1 MKFETINGTLCRM
14 VEPEPLTDDVK
25 FPCVVRMIQDD
36 SPMGRNNDF
45 YATSHLLAHIEIIN
59 GLDAIHFVRWQGSK
73 TYYSRFEIIGYP
85 VEEGS
90 HWWALYQMQNGKT
103 VCNKNNHAVMFANE
117 KSVSPCWNETWE
129 QTISLYPNGWEI
141 YEEPDHIE
149 AINQTKSRGGTQIM
163 KQCPE
168 CRAFYPEE
176 HLMCPPCGVALISN
190 EASSEDSNG
199 GVFAPS
205 SMYSV
210 RYMGK
215 DIITS
220 VYHEREKEDYNLIPR
235 TYVEI
240 KDAQNPQRR
249 IRIPMTGNPKI
260 EARDALIGF
269 MGEAYFHYLFPDL
282 YEASFHEF
290 IYFVLTKTW

>member
-1 MKFETINGTLCRM
+1 MKCPKCGDKVDMNAG
-14 VEPEPLTDDVK
+14 
-25 FPCVVRMIQDD
+25 
-36 SPMGRNNDF
+36 
-45 YATSHLLAHIEIIN
+45 H
-59 GLDAIHFVRWQGSK
+59 
-73 TYYSRFEIIGYP
+73 
-85 VEEGS
+85 
-90 HWWALYQMQNGKT
+90 
-103 VCNKNNHAVMFANE
+103 VC
-117 KSVSPCWNETWE
+117 
-129 QTISLYPNGWEI
+129 
-141 YEEPDHIE
+141 IE

>member
-1 MKFETINGTLCRM
+1 MKCYSGILSNGRKLGVTI
-14 VEPEPLTDDVK
+14 K
-25 FPCVVRMIQDD
+25 W
-36 SPMGRNNDF
+36 
-45 YATSHLLAHIEIIN
+45 EIT
-59 GLDAIHFVRWQGSK
+59 H
-73 TYYSRFEIIGYP
+73 
-85 VEEGS
+85 
-90 HWWALYQMQNGKT
+90 GKT
-103 VCNKNNHAVMFANE
+103 RGV
-117 KSVSPCWNETWE
+117 
-129 QTISLYPNGWEI
+129 IRLYPNGYHKLPLYSRKDDPVAPLEKTLRYMARRLI
-141 YEEPDHIE
+141 NDKGSDQPGNRNITYYRFSTQKEMGEGIIE

-168 CRAFYPEE
+168 CRAFYPEDMI
-176 HLMCPPCGVALISN
+176 MCPPCGVALISN

-220 VYHEREKEDYNLIPR
+220 VYHEREKEDYNRIPR

-240 KDAQNPQRR
+240 KDAQNPQRC
-249 IRIPMTGNPKI
+249 IRIPMTGNHKI